1 MSMMQRILAARG
13 NTNSVG
19 GQFLMTTGANILMAG
34 LGLLSGIWVARLLG
48 PQGRGELAAIQM
60 WPSLIGG
67 VAMLGLPEALVYF
80 SAREP
85 DRAGSYLASAM
96 TLALLSS
103 IVFMGVGYVA
113 MPFVLSAQTTWV
125 VANAQWYLLL
135 IPLIALEGLPYEPL
149 RGRSDFAAWNML
161 RLFPG
166 LGWLAVLTLAW
177 MLDRT
182 QPGFL
187 ALSFLGMHVS
197 VLLPVILYT
206 VFRRLPGPF
215 WPEVRTW
222 GPMSRYGL
230 PAVLSSVPLMLNLRL
245 DQVLM
250 ASFLPAQALGLYVV
264 AVAWSGIMNPL
275 LAALGSVLLPRV
287 AGQSS
292 PEQSA
297 VAFTQGSRMGVLLAL
312 VMMVACLIATPWCVP
327 LVFGRAFAAAIPAAL
342 VLVVAGGVLGLNLT
356 LEDGLRGLGYPV
368 AALWAELGGLVV
380 TATSLLL
387 LLQSLQIMGAA
398 LASLLGYGAVTIIL
412 VAQARWLTGDSSA
425 TILLPTIREVTL
437 SWQRLRD
444 LMEPRAK

>member
-1 MSMMQRILAARG
+1 MQRILAARG